1 MRPIGTIAI
10 GLALVSGAAGAQAQ
24 TVISRQITSEPVE
37 TIVTQGP
44 NGTAVTRRILPP
56 EPGVTSYVAPPPAY
70 APAADEAIE
79 SQYYVE
85 PAAPALTT
93 RRYVEPAPPAATTRR
108 VATSRPATVGIST
121 RAPARTRTETARRV
135 SPPPVV
141 RTVTRTVVL
150 PPPPDQAL
158 VLNPAQREVLYRTI
172 VQREFYPA
180 PAPAPVVAATGVY
193 GDYAYDPAYDQGY
206 RDPYHPAYR
215 WDGVPLVVGARV
227 PASLPLYGVPES
239 VALRIPAVGSYSYAV
254 VSDRG
259 YLVDPATG
267 VIVAEITQ

>member
-1 MRPIGTIAI
+1 MRPIGTIAV

-37 TIVTQGP
+37 TVVTQSP

-56 EPGVTSYVAPPPAY
+56 EPGVTSYMAPPPGY
-70 APAADEAIE
+70 APAGGEAIE

-85 PAAPALTT
+85 PAPPAVTT
-93 RRYVEPAPPAATTRR
+93 RREVEPAAPAATTRR
-108 VATSRPATVGIST
+108 ATSSRPTTVGISST
-121 RAPARTRTETARRV
+121 RAPARARTETARRV
-135 SPPPVV
+135 SPPPPAV

-150 PPPPDQAL
+150 PPPDPAL
-158 VLNPAQREVLYRTI
+158 VLSPAQREVLYRTI
-172 VQREFYPA
+172 VQHEFYPA
-180 PAPAPVVAATGVY
+180 PAPAPLAAGVY

-215 WDGVPLVVGARV
+215 WDGVPLTVGVRV
-227 PASLPLYGVPES
+227 PPSLPLYGVPET
-239 VALRIPAVGSYSYAV
+239 VALRIPAVEPYNYAV
-254 VSDRG
+254 VNDRG

-267 VIVAEITQ
+267 VIVAEIAP